1 MTTTQNPPTPRSL
14 RYFAGSPVN
23 WVLRVL
29 VAACLVVDAVVHLR
43 LATTYGQATVPGH
56 LSEGLLFQMESIAAL
71 VVAVLVLVLG
81 NRAAFAAAFIVGASA
96 FVAVMLSRYV
106 NVPAFG
112 PLPSMYEPVW
122 FAEKALSAVAE
133 GLAAV
138 LSAIGFLH
146 ARRQVREEVAQ
157 ATMANSF

>member
-1 MTTTQNPPTPRSL
+1 MTTTQNPPTARSL

-56 LSEGLLFQMESIAAL
+56 LSEGLLFQAESIAAL

-81 NRAAFAAAFIVGASA
+81 SRAAFAAAF
-96 FVAVMLSRYV
+96 
-106 NVPAFG
+106 
-112 PLPSMYEPVW
+112 
-122 FAEKALSAVAE
+122 
-133 GLAAV
+133 
-138 LSAIGFLH
+138 
-146 ARRQVREEVAQ
+146 
-157 ATMANSF
+157 